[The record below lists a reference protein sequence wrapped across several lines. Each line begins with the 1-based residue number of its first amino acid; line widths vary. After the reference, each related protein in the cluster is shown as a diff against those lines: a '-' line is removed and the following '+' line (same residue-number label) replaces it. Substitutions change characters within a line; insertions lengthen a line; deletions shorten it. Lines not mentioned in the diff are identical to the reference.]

1 MSPQPQPTRVLFTGH
16 APVHFLCFRPLFEA
30 LRNDP
35 AFEVFVSGGFRQ
47 QIAKGQYL
55 YDPLA
60 LFPQLGVPTKNI
72 LAVEDMQQQDFDVL
86 FCSNTKM
93 LEPRSVAKKVQVFHG
108 ISFRNRAIRPAN
120 MGADHYLM
128 VGPYMSRKFEE
139 AGLMK
144 VGDPRQVQVGLLKS
158 DALLDGRLQRS
169 ALLDL
174 FGFDGTR
181 PVIAFCPTGQRY
193 NALDQYGLALLHDL
207 QDTGRYDIL
216 VKLHDHPHGSKD
228 WSEDIADLQG
238 PHLKIVETY
247 DVMPVLAASDLLIT
261 DASSV
266 SNEYVLLDR
275 PIIYMDVPK
284 LIEAAMGKEDSM
296 TDLATWGRRT
306 GTVVSSAA
314 ALPGAVMEAL
324 ARPDALSHVRQES
337 AADLFYNPGKA
348 VAAAMSWI
356 HANLVPCTETQSA

>member
-1 MSPQPQPTRVLFTGH
+1 MSNRPIRALFTGH

-30 LRNDP
+30 LRKDP
-35 AFEVFVSGGFRQ
+35 NVEIFVSGGFRQ
-47 QIAKGQYL
+47 PIGEDEYQ

-60 LFPQLGVPTKNI
+60 LFPQLGVPTENI
-72 LAVEDMQQQDFDVL
+72 LPVDEMKQQDFDVL

-93 LEPRSVAKKVQVFHG
+93 LEPRSVGKKVQVFHG

-144 VGDPRQVQVGLLKS
+144 VGDPRQVQVGLMKTDPLFDGSLEKT
-158 DALLDGRLQRS
+158 ALM
-169 ALLDL
+169 DL

-193 NALDQYGLALLHDL
+193 NALDVYGLALLEEL
-207 QDTGRYDIL
+207 RATGRYDIL

-228 WSEDIADLQG
+228 WSEDVNDIQDA
-238 PHLKIVETY
+238 HLKMAQTY
-247 DVMPVLAASDLLIT
+247 DVMPVLAAADLLIT

-266 SNEYVLLDR
+266 SNEYSLLDR

-284 LIEAAMGKEDSM
+284 LIEKAMGKSDSM
-296 TDLATWGRRT
+296 TDLASWGRKT
-306 GTVVSSAA
+306 GLVVDSVDSLAN
-314 ALPGAVMEAL
+314 AVMESL
-324 ARPDALSHVRQES
+324 AKPDALSEIRQE
-337 AADLFYNPGKA
+337 AASDLFYNKGKA
-348 VAAAMSWI
+348 VDAAMAW
-356 HANLVPCTETQSA
+356 LKETFAAQTASARV

>member
-1 MSPQPQPTRVLFTGH
+1 MSQRNLRILFTGH

-30 LRNDP
+30 LRKEPGVDI
-35 AFEVFVSGGFRQ
+35 FVSGGFRQ
-47 QIAKGQYL
+47 KLEDGSFQ

-60 LFPQLGVPTKNI
+60 MFPQLGVPAEHI
-72 LAVEDMQQQDFDVL
+72 LPVEEMKQQDFDVL

-93 LEPRSVAKKVQVFHG
+93 LEPRSVAKKIQVFHG

-144 VGDPRQVQVGLLKS
+144 VGDPRQIQVGLMKT
-158 DALLDGRLQRS
+158 DALLDGSLQRS
-169 ALLDL
+169 ALLEL

-181 PVIAFCPTGQRY
+181 PVLAFCPTGQRH
-193 NALDQYGLALLHDL
+193 NALDRYGLALLENL
-207 QDTGRYDIL
+207 MATGRYDIL

-228 WSEDIADLQG
+228 WSEDVLDLQG
-238 PHLKIVETY
+238 AHLKMADTF

-266 SNEYVLLDR
+266 SNEYLLLDR
-275 PIIYMDVPK
+275 PIIYMDVPE
-284 LIEAAMGKEDSM
+284 LIEKAMGKGDSM

-306 GTVVSSAA
+306 GVVVDSAE
-314 ALPGAVMEAL
+314 ALPDAVMEAL
-324 ARPDALSHVRQES
+324 ARPDALSDTRKQ
-337 AADLFYNPGKA
+337 AADDLFYNKGKA
-348 VAAAMSWI
+348 VSAAMAWI
-356 HANLVPCTETQSA
+356 RDNLVPSPASLSA